1 MPASRVGSESRRGSE
16 TPARREAPGEFGR
29 NGRGESVS
37 RAGGTEGDSYS
48 RFEQTDQDDDD
59 AESDGNEGNELADD
73 EFSRQ
78 QAIYAQQQRNMGLL
92 SQLMDDDQLER
103 HMASRRGTLNKASV
117 RKSVNQHFVMA
128 ASGVGKVFV
137 GEMVEKARSIQ
148 TERSETGPL
157 RPTHL
162 YEAYRRYQ
170 LTQERPGHYPPGS
183 SSGGAGLGR
192 RRRMF

>member
-1 MPASRVGSESRRGSE
+1 MPPSTTPEPPRRGSE
-16 TPARREAPGEFGR
+16 TPHSRAPSVEMRRREMRRSESRVAGEPEPYAR
-29 NGRGESVS
+29 
-37 RAGGTEGDSYS
+37 D
-48 RFEQTDQDDDD
+48 EQSEHEDDD
-59 AESDGNEGNELADD
+59 AESDGAEGNELADD

-137 GEMVEKARSIQ
+137 GEMVESARRVQ
-148 TERSETGPL
+148 QERNDTGPL
-157 RPTHL
+157 RPAHL
-162 YEAYRRYQ
+162 YEAYRRYKIA
-170 LTQERPGHYPPGS
+170 QERPGHYPPGA
-183 SSGGAGLGR
+183 SSGAPGLGR